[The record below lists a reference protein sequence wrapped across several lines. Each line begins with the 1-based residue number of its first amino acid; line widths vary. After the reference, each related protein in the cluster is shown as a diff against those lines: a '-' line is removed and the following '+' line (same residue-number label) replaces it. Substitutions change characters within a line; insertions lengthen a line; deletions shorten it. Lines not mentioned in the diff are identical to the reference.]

1 MNFLNKK
8 IMDYLV
14 NPVTNKLLVELH
26 FKKQA
31 TPKEL
36 LETCNDIPQA
46 TLYRYLNRLLIDEI
60 IEVVA
65 ENEIRG
71 TIEKVYALK
80 IDLEKTTE
88 EIKNSNDE
96 QKLMHIVNSGI
107 MNILAEFKEYIAK
120 GKCDFKK
127 DGITFAVSSFYAT
140 DEEYLEMM
148 KKIGGIIQDI
158 NKNRATPQR
167 KLRSLN
173 LIITPPK
180 DHK

>member
-1 MNFLNKK
+1 MNKK

-26 FKKQA
+26 FKEQA
-31 TPKEL
+31 TTKEL
-36 LETCNDIPQA
+36 AEVCNDIPQA
-46 TLYRYLNRLLIDEI
+46 TLYRYLNRLLNDKMIK
-60 IEVVA
+60 VVA
-65 ENEIRG
+65 ENEVRG
-71 TIEKVYALK
+71 TIEKVYALNV
-80 IDLEKTTE
+80 DLAKTTE
-88 EIKNSNDE
+88 EIKNSNDGE
-96 QKLMHIVNSGI
+96 KLMHIVNTGI
-107 MNILAEFKEYIAK
+107 INILAEFKEYIAK
-120 GKCDFKK
+120 GNCDLNN

-148 KKIGGIIQDI
+148 KKMGSIIQDASG
-158 NKNRATPQR
+158 NKATPQR